1 MVTNEKIYGTREMK
15 IGNMM
20 KESKKSSAGKTTG
33 SDRWQDIEKLLQE
46 GNNLC
51 IKPQG
56 YSMYPLF
63 VPGRDEAII
72 EPVVQTQDEVDA
84 TSAVKS
90 LKEGTTSKG
99 KKSAERVKTTK
110 ELRRGDVVLYRRD
123 KSAENGGI
131 LVLHRIWKVKEE
143 GFYLVGDNQKEI
155 EGPLRPDQMKG
166 IMAGMNRK
174 GKYLPGTTVGY
185 RLYAGVWLM
194 LRPFRPAI
202 SKTAA
207 VIKRNIAR
215 KKK

>member
-1 MVTNEKIYGTREMK
+1 MVTNEKIYGIREMK
-15 IGNMM
+15 RGNMM
-20 KESKKSSAGKTTG
+20 KESKELSAGETTG
-33 SDRWQDIEKLLQE
+33 PDRWQDIEKLLQE
-46 GNNLC
+46 GSNLC

-72 EPVVQTQDEVDA
+72 EPVMQEVVDT

-99 KKSAERVKTTK
+99 KKSAERVKTAK

-174 GKYLPGTTVGY
+174 GKYFPVTNLWY

-207 VIKRNIAR
+207 AIKRNIAR